1 MGVLVPDLCKGHYI
15 VCCPDKL
22 HEPQRRCRCLT
33 KLITLEIR
41 FWPSS
46 SLAILVQDMVVMG
59 KVYPK
64 MCTYIYIYIFRII
77 LHFIIFLL
85 SDPSSSSRKH
95 PHHPFCPSVLAS
107 WESTHHVRCESRC
120 EVVVTCQM
128 IVTSHGGSP
137 MSCIELKGGEIT
149 ERNTC
154 STGSWQIYCWTMVFM
169 YSSYMILI

>member
-1 MGVLVPDLCKGHYI
+1 MTCSYSMGVLVPDLCKGHYI

-64 MCTYIYIYIFRII
+64 MCTYIYIHIPYNTSFYHISFVRP
-77 LHFIIFLL
+77 FIIFKETPT
-85 SDPSSSSRKH
+85 S
-95 PHHPFCPSVLAS
+95 SVLPFRFS
-107 WESTHHVRCESRC
+107 ILGVNPPRPLRVPLRGS
-120 EVVVTCQM
+120 
-128 IVTSHGGSP
+128 SHLP
-137 MSCIELKGGEIT
+137 DDCHLPW
-149 ERNTC
+149 R
-154 STGSWQIYCWTMVFM
+154 QPDV
-169 YSSYMILI
+169 LH

>member
-1 MGVLVPDLCKGHYI
+1 MFDQVDNFGDP
-15 VCCPDKL
+15 
-22 HEPQRRCRCLT
+22 
-33 KLITLEIR
+33 
-41 FWPSS
+41 F
-46 SLAILVQDMVVMG
+46 LAIIVLSHSSTGHGCDG
-59 KVYPK
+59 KSVSQNVYI
-64 MCTYIYIYIFRII
+64 YIYIYIFRII